1 MPCPPEGFTLYQQT
15 AALNLRGIPIFPI
28 LISQPKPDPIFSR
41 GPPKGGGAGT
51 PQGGSPG
58 VFGRPHLRGG
68 PGELS
73 KALSPACFGS
83 WNQSKK
89 PPQPPQGL

>member
-41 GPPKGGGAGT
+41 RTAMRCAANSPRLCPLHVLGAGIS
-51 PQGGSPG
+51 QRS
-58 VFGRPHLRGG
+58 RPNRPRG
-68 PGELS
+68 
-73 KALSPACFGS
+73 
-83 WNQSKK
+83 
-89 PPQPPQGL
+89 